1 MSCIRLG
8 SKRFA
13 RIAVTISNNR
23 PGRWTNAAL
32 PLALI
37 IYLLIESLL
46 PMLNTIH
53 VVQWHDAH

>member
-1 MSCIRLG
+1 M
-8 SKRFA
+8 RFA